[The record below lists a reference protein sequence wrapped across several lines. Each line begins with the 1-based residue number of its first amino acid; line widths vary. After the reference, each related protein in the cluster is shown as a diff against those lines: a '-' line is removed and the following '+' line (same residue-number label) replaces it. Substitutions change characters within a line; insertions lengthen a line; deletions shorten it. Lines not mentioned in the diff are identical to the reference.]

1 MKGMRCD
8 LVPLYQAISGNRV
21 DYQISGLKMASF
33 KIAISSRIAVVE
45 AGPGTPGGEP
55 EDRSPSVAQNP

>member
-21 DYQISGLKMASF
+21 DYQISGLKMALF
-33 KIAISSRIAVVE
+33 KIAISSRIAGVE
-45 AGPGTPGGEP
+45 AGTGAPSGEP
-55 EDRSPSVAQNP
+55 EN